1 MSDPKLRLL
10 TSQDQEAELPGLTA
24 VRRQML
30 VQEAGY
36 RWITLLEASQVWI
49 QQRPESGGREARSV
63 EGGGSRVGA

>member
-10 TSQDQEAELPGLTA
+10 LTSQDQEVELPGLTA

-36 RWITLLEASQVWI
+36 RWVILFRGITALDPAK
-49 QQRPESGGREARSV
+49 A
-63 EGGGSRVGA
+63 